1 MLKFIFNSLDQHK
14 KGYILEND
22 FIGLFKG
29 YSWKSEHTKEVTD
42 FLKVK
47 FGSSQ
52 DAFKY
57 FIGYSKSQLDFNKF
71 KEVLEEFFRGRFQPS
86 QAKNIWKNIAG
97 GHDSIDQ
104 GQFNKINGHLWS
116 NKDNSVDK

>member
-86 QAKNIWKNIAG
+86 
-97 GHDSIDQ
+97 
-104 GQFNKINGHLWS
+104 
-116 NKDNSVDK
+116 